1 MSAGSSAAATF
12 QRRRFGPPTRSALHT
27 GAASDRVPPSGASPV
42 RAKKLLLPHLFFCT
56 GDEHMTWETPAF
68 VEIDMSAE
76 IGGYQGEEDDG
87 RDNPTP

>member
-1 MSAGSSAAATF
+1 MI
-12 QRRRFGPPTRSALHT
+12 
-27 GAASDRVPPSGASPV
+27 
-42 RAKKLLLPHLFFCT
+42 
-56 GDEHMTWETPAF
+56 WETPSF